1 MSEPPS
7 HTALYTAAQV
17 RALDDR
23 AIAHCGVSGLDL
35 MQRAAWAAFDRLQ
48 RLWPQARRLCVL

>member
-48 RLWPQARRLCVL
+48 RL